1 MKRYCESPSS
11 LTLYLTCPQ
20 RYAFKYRDKLPDPMG
35 AAAQLGTDFHNAA
48 YRTWAARGY
57 KHLPI
62 GTFTPQIC
70 AMLDALYQHPEVQ
83 KLPTEFAFPPEQKVK
98 YDYGNGTLFG
108 VIDMGLT
115 DGSVNDF
122 KTSSK
127 KWTEEKVRENFQH
140 LSYTWLA
147 RMTKLSP
154 ATIFRYIVVTTGNNP
169 FVQVITIHVTQEY
182 IDAYIKQAQEITG
195 YIELDL
201 FYPTPSRAC
210 NYCPYKNVC
219 PAFTQPSH
227 AATGR
232 IPLEQD

>member
-35 AAAQLGTDFHNAA
+35 PAAALGTAFHNAA
-48 YRTWAARGY
+48 YRTWQRREAADE
-57 KHLPI
+57 
-62 GTFTPQIC
+62 TDPQIR
-70 AMLDALYQHPEVQ
+70 AMLQAMYQHPDIQ
-83 KLPTEFAFPPEQKVK
+83 QLPTTFSFPPEQKVK
-98 YDYGNGTLFG
+98 YEYGNGTLFG

-122 KTSSK
+122 KTSGK
-127 KWTEEKVRENFQH
+127 KWTEQKVRENFQH

-154 ATIFRYIVVTTGNNP
+154 ATVFRYIVVTTTPNP

-195 YIELDL
+195 YIDLDL
-201 FYPTPSRAC
+201 FYPTPGRHC

-219 PAFTQPSH
+219 PAFTQPTN
-227 AATGR
+227 ATGR